1 MLNRS
6 DLHCMERTNL
16 IYLTNYLNFQR
27 KDFLQLMIDAA
38 ETGGEDPVS
47 DGKENVTQKKKI
59 PMTHEE
65 LMGQVSGMLLL

>member
-1 MLNRS
+1 
-6 DLHCMERTNL
+6 MERTNL
-16 IYLTNYLNFQR
+16 IYLINNLNFQR

-47 DGKENVTQKKKI
+47 DGKENVTQKKI

-65 LMGQVSGMLLL
+65 IMGQVSGMLLLAELSI